1 MAQFAHSHIRETE
14 SLKKAKY
21 WIEQESG
28 MMTGGVFSRSKK
40 LNAELLV
47 EQVKQEMMFLRSRSS
62 TVSGEKQVRFEKS
75 FESLTTGK
83 TPYLEIP
90 EDIEVPE
97 DYEGTREEYFKDQF
111 AAFLETDAWKDVK
124 KYLYSTDTNILSE
137 AGEAIARGA
146 SVQDLKTQ
154 FKKYLANEVSIFTMW
169 DNWVSI
175 K

>member
-1 MAQFAHSHIRETE
+1 
-14 SLKKAKY
+14 
-21 WIEQESG
+21 
-28 MMTGGVFSRSKK
+28 
-40 LNAELLV
+40 
-47 EQVKQEMMFLRSRSS
+47 MMFLRSRSS

-90 EDIEVPE
+90 DDIEVPE
-97 DYEGTREEYFKDQF
+97 DYEGTRQEYFKDQF